1 MMVVERVDAD
11 ARRDDTDVNADDEQR
26 NAGNRIGQFRVVFLA
41 AEHRLHHDLRKHN
54 KHIKTQQ
61 IQRLRLTRQKNPH
74 IFDSSHVP
82 QDGLVNRLHNRRTEN
97 EHRQQY

>member
-61 IQRLRLTRQKNPH
+61 IQRLHLIRQKTPTSL
-74 IFDSSHVP
+74 IPLTFRKMDW
-82 QDGLVNRLHNRRTEN
+82 
-97 EHRQQY
+97 